1 MQCKK
6 KKKKSYSYLK
16 HFVII
21 PRGSN
26 QELIGKVISL
36 FVHQLKGNQGVQ
48 KTESE
53 HWLACLDSGT

>member
-1 MQCKK
+1 M
-6 KKKKSYSYLK
+6 K

-21 PRGSN
+21 SRDSN

-48 KTESE
+48 KTEPE
-53 HWLACLDSGT
+53 H